1 MLQTSDQIADIAKAL
16 SKAQAKIRHANK
28 GNVNPHFK
36 SKYADLA
43 AIIDEIRGPFTEN
56 GLSFVQGLGNDG
68 PTITCTTLLM
78 HESGQWIRSQFG
90 LTPQQSTP
98 QSAGSCATY
107 LKRYSIQSIAGVGA
121 DEDDDGNA
129 ASGTNSGR
137 PTSTSAQADS
147 KTKGPTNTVVPA
159 KTTAPANPAT
169 AIETFSLTN
178 VEHVKKLTVYLQGKG
193 QVKLIEALCKRMN
206 GKQYTAASVEKEW
219 QAINPEAPDRD
230 PEDDK

>member
-1 MLQTSDQIADIAKAL
+1 MLQTSDQIDEIAKAL

-28 GNVNPHFK
+28 GNINPHFK

-78 HESGQWIRSQFG
+78 HESGQWIRSLFG

-98 QSAGSCATY
+98 QAAGSCATY

-129 ASGTNSGR
+129 ASGTNTTR
-137 PTSTSAQADS
+137 PMAASTQTGTKA
-147 KTKGPTNTVVPA
+147 KGPESSVAQTKA
-159 KTTAPANPAT
+159 ATTPNAAPNV
-169 AIETFSLTN
+169 ETFSLSN
-178 VEHVKKLTVYLQGKG
+178 VDHVKKLTLFLQKKN
-193 QVKLIEALCKRMN
+193 QISLIETLCKRMA
-206 GKQYTAASVEKEW
+206 GKPFTVDAVEKEW
-219 QAINPEAPDRD
+219 AVINPEAPDRD
-230 PEDDK
+230 PEDK

>member
-16 SKAQAKIRHANK
+16 AKAQAKIRHANK
-28 GNVNPHFK
+28 GNINPHFK

-90 LTPQQSTP
+90 LTPQQNTP
-98 QSAGSCATY
+98 QAAGSCATY

-121 DEDDDGNA
+121 DDDDDGNA
-129 ASGTNSGR
+129 ASAMR
-137 PTSTSAQADS
+137 PAQTDS
-147 KTKGPTNTVVPA
+147 KTKGPTNTVAPA
-159 KTTAPANPAT
+159 KTTAPANASAPV
-169 AIETFSLTN
+169 ETFSLTN
-178 VEHVKKLTVYLQGKG
+178 VEHVKKLTVYLQKKG
-193 QVKLIEALCKRMN
+193 HVQLIEALCKRMN
-206 GKQYTAASVEKEW
+206 GKPYTAAAVEKEW
-219 QAINPEAPDRD
+219 EAINPEGPDRD